1 MKKLLFFFL
10 ILALCLPILA
20 GCKPLD
26 AEDQEMFDFSYTVE
40 KQAYARGERIAITT
54 TVTNVSG
61 KNYVYEG
68 SETEFN
74 AWPRLYCTVGSEQV
88 ALEHEPV
95 AMTEDLNE
103 HVISDG
109 QSSSMTF
116 YYTVPK
122 DALCGEYSLSLSFR
136 GASGDFPSVLTVYD
150 NTAQNEQE
158 RYSYSQTVIGSGEQG
173 IRPIECYSFEN
184 YFDENGEV
192 VMCADGYGVH
202 WIFDF
207 EERATPDDF
216 PILVLDGEVELL
228 SVAENAGVSGVVSLY
243 SLDFESLEYKGSF
256 DGLSGLPAGDYLVV
270 IYESHEAKLTNSP
283 EGYASSTSGYECLFR
298 LVVPVKKQIWSP
310 EEITENPDLD
320 GNGNAGMVS
329 EGRLYFHHSKS
340 EALLVDSMGSLMWLY
355 SDVEGIFEPFDTG
368 DYVRVG
374 HGMVMES
381 YPAQTY
387 ISQIALVEDGDVYS
401 FTDEEW
407 ERLSWPFTEPPER

>member
-1 MKKLLFFFL
+1 MKKLLFFL
-10 ILALCLPILA
+10 LVLALCLPILA

-26 AEDQEMFDFSYTVE
+26 AEDHEMFDLSYTVE
-40 KQAYARGERIAITT
+40 KQAYARGEQIAITT
-54 TVTNVSG
+54 TVTNISG

-68 SETEFN
+68 SETSFN
-74 AWPRLYCTVGSEQV
+74 AWPRLYCTVGSEQI
-88 ALEHEPV
+88 ALKHEPI
-95 AMTEDLNE
+95 AMTEDLME
-103 HVISDG
+103 HVIADG

-122 DALCGEYSLSLSFR
+122 DALCGEYSLSLSYR
-136 GASGDFPSVLTVYD
+136 GAIKDFPLALTVYD

-173 IRPIECYSFEN
+173 VKPISCLAYEN
-184 YFDENGEV
+184 CLDETNGQYV
-192 VMCADGYGVH
+192 CADGYGIY

-207 EERATPDDF
+207 EENATPDDF
-216 PILVLDGEVELL
+216 PILVLDGEVGII
-228 SVAENAGVSGVVSLY
+228 STAVNADVSGGVTLY
-243 SLDFESLEYKGSF
+243 GLDFERIEYKGGF
-256 DGLSGLPAGDYLVV
+256 EGLSALPAGDYLVV
-270 IYESHEAKLTNSP
+270 IYESYTNN
-283 EGYASSTSGYECLFR
+283 SSHDSSEVGYECLFR

-340 EALLVDSMGSLMWLY
+340 EALLVDSTGSLMWLY

-387 ISQIALVEDGDVYS
+387 ISQIALIEDGDVYS